1 MLTIKQRLM
10 PDSNRVQYRKEYD
23 DLIVRRK
30 AVAFKAIGFLQALV
44 KMDDSMG
51 PATRKFMASI
61 VDEYNKIDQE
71 IDHLSSLLDL
81 IDHNENTDFGEW

>member
-1 MLTIKQRLM
+1 MLLTKQPM
-10 PDSNRVQYRKEYD
+10 PESNRNQYRKEYD
-23 DLIVRRK
+23 ELIIRRK
-30 AVAFKAIGFLQALV
+30 AIAFKAVGFLQALV
-44 KMDDSMG
+44 KMDDNLG

-71 IDHLSSLLDL
+71 IDHISSLLDL

>member
-1 MLTIKQRLM
+1 M

-81 IDHNENTDFGEW
+81 IDHNENTDLGEW

>member
-1 MLTIKQRLM
+1 M